1 MGREPQG
8 GTMPTPSGRS
18 IAALSVLTLL
28 AAACAAGAPATR
40 SPSAPTSVAPPVA
53 TATPVASVAVP
64 TQTPTPSPV
73 AVPTAGSAPT
83 GPPGPGTGG
92 LLPTDPTLLGTG
104 LVPEGWQV
112 VEDATGMCRIAVPGD
127 WTVGVAPGVGQTSV
141 LAEGLAAVNANDQD
155 WEPFKQSVDQ
165 FYLTGHVTL
174 IDTGDVFLISNPIG
188 PEFDVSYVLGLRF
201 DDVNCQLL
209 AT

>member
-1 MGREPQG
+1 VGA
-8 GTMPTPSGRS
+8 PT
-18 IAALSVLTLL
+18 
-28 AAACAAGAPATR
+28 GAPA
-40 SPSAPTSVAPPVA
+40 P
-53 TATPVASVAVP
+53 
-64 TQTPTPSPV
+64 
-73 AVPTAGSAPT
+73 GS
-83 GPPGPGTGG
+83 PGPGTGG
-92 LLPTDPTLLGTG
+92 LLPTDPALLGTG

-127 WTVGVAPGVGQTSV
+127 WTIGVAPGVGQTSV

-155 WEPFKQSVDQ
+155 WETFKQSVDQ
-165 FYLTGHVTL
+165 FYLSGHVTL

-209 AT
+209 ATVQNNWIPQYAPAAILVSQTLDHTD